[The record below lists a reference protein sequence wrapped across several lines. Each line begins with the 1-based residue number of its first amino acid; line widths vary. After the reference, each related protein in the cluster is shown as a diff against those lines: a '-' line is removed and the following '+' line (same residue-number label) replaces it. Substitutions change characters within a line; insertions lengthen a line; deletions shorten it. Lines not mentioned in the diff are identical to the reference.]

1 MSNRGATAAV
11 FEELLG
17 QTEAVELVET
27 AVRNRDSGVFHSWL
41 FTGPPGSGRSNLAL
55 AFAAALQ
62 CAEGGCSIC
71 KSCVL
76 AKAGTHPDIQVLAT
90 EKVQITIAEVREL
103 VSASVMGSS
112 VGKFRIMVI
121 EDADRMS
128 ASASNVLLKAL
139 EEPPAGT
146 IWILCAPS
154 EVDMLATI
162 RSRVRRVGLKV
173 PSIDDVAQLLITRN
187 GIEPGLARLAAEES
201 QSHIGMALRLATSAE
216 ARARRKEV
224 LDSAL
229 AITTVTQ
236 AVRTSERWLE
246 LAKKDAEAMSD
257 ERDIQEKQALLATM
271 GLTEKDPVPPAL
283 RAEVKRLEESQKRR
297 NTRAERDGLD
307 RILVDLLALYRD
319 VLSMQLNANVDL
331 VNKDL
336 REKIELVAKSTS
348 SADSIHKLA
357 AIEVARQR
365 IDRNVRDQMVL
376 DSLAVSLQY
385 SKGH

>member
-1 MSNRGATAAV
+1 M
-11 FEELLG
+11 
-17 QTEAVELVET
+17 
-27 AVRNRDSGVFHSWL
+27 
-41 FTGPPGSGRSNLAL
+41 
-55 AFAAALQ
+55 
-62 CAEGGCSIC
+62 
-71 KSCVL
+71 
-76 AKAGTHPDIQVLAT
+76 
-90 EKVQITIAEVREL
+90 
-103 VSASVMGSS
+103 
-112 VGKFRIMVI
+112 
-121 EDADRMS
+121 
-128 ASASNVLLKAL
+128 
-139 EEPPAGT
+139 
-146 IWILCAPS
+146 
-154 EVDMLATI
+154 
-162 RSRVRRVGLKV
+162 
-173 PSIDDVAQLLITRN
+173 
-187 GIEPGLARLAAEES
+187 
-201 QSHIGMALRLATSAE
+201 
-216 ARARRKEV
+216 
-224 LDSAL
+224 
-229 AITTVTQ
+229 TQ